1 MDLPT
6 TPRFE
11 RRAKVRV
18 KNERFLRIKEVMS
31 LCGKS
36 RASIYAAIK
45 KGEFPKAVKLGGRSS
60 GWVKSEIDAWIERCI
75 RVRAEQ
81 RGASETSRGER
92 AGSQASAA
100 L

>member
-6 TPRFE
+6 TPHFE
-11 RRAKVRV
+11 RRATIRV
-18 KNERFLRIKEVMS
+18 VNERFLRIKEVMS

-36 RASIYAAIK
+36 RASIYEAIK

-60 GWVKSEIDAWIERCI
+60 GWIKSEIDAWIRQCI
-75 RVRAEQ
+75 RVRGEQ
-81 RGASETSRGER
+81 RRTSEKRRGER
-92 AGSQASAA
+92 EGRQVPAA